1 MLATLCRTTTLE
13 AADVLGAIT
22 LFIGLAHVAVDEGVG
37 GQGLATAFAGLAARM
52 LVGFLT
58 VRLGDDLAALLE
70 LTTREGA
77 KPRLGFSV
85 KRISGREV
93 GCVDF
98 GLFSGAD
105 EASNLALHRRSG
117 GFGCFRHGRLLGG
130 SRTSPRGCF
139 SLVHGAWQRIAEF
152 GCQVQGMYWRFTLNN
167 TTFFIL
173 ALFSSADVNAG
184 DVEGGVELALIV
196 LHLSEP
202 FGDIWARAA
211 IFSFSMSI
219 RSEI

>member
-1 MLATLCRTTTLE
+1 MLATSLSAMLAALHVLAACQSLHLGHVFVGQVAVVALGLVVAGLVVRAVVASRVTDARHGGAATVFTMLATLCRTTTLE
-13 AADVLGAIT
+13 AADVLGAIA
-22 LFIGLAHVAVDEGVG
+22 LFVGLAHVTVDEGVG
-37 GQGLATAFAGLAARM
+37 GQSLATVLAGLAARM
-52 LVGFLT
+52 LVGFFT
-58 VRLGDDLAALLE
+58 VRLGDDLAALFE

-85 KRISGREV
+85 KGISGCEV

-152 GCQVQGMYWRFTLNN
+152 GCQV
-167 TTFFIL
+167 
-173 ALFSSADVNAG
+173 
-184 DVEGGVELALIV
+184 
-196 LHLSEP
+196 
-202 FGDIWARAA
+202 
-211 IFSFSMSI
+211 
-219 RSEI
+219 